1 MNKRKILVVDDEPI
15 ARDNLA
21 HVVAKDGHLV
31 RVAASGQ
38 EAVDLLRDEEMDLVL
53 TDLCMQGRDGMAV
66 LGEARALWPAIE
78 VIVITGHA
86 TVDTAVE
93 AMRQGAYHYLA

>member
-38 EAVDLLRDEEMDLVL
+38 EAVDH
-53 TDLCMQGRDGMAV
+53 GR
-66 LGEARALWPAIE
+66 EHPRIARIE
-78 VIVITGHA
+78 QARHRGPTN
-86 TVDTAVE
+86 
-93 AMRQGAYHYLA
+93 